1 MPTTDRKLLLVAACV
16 LIDADGRVL
25 MAQRPEGK
33 AHAGLWEFPGGK
45 VEPNEIVE
53 QALIRELQE
62 ELAITVT
69 ACEPLVEVSHD
80 YTDKSV
86 LLDVWVVS
94 AFTGEPKGNEG
105 QQVRWVRP
113 EQLADYD
120 FPAANVPI
128 VEAVQQRFC
137 KKLSE
142 V

>member
-1 MPTTDRKLLLVAACV
+1 MKKRIHVAAGV
-16 LIDADGRVL
+16 ILS
-25 MAQRPEGK
+25 PEGQILLALRPK
-33 AHAGLWEFPGGK
+33 TAHQGGLWEFPGGK
-45 VEPNEIVE
+45 VEAGEIVE

-69 ACEPLVEVSHD
+69 ACESLVEVSHD

-94 AFTGEPKGNEG
+94 TFTGEPKGNEG

>member
-1 MPTTDRKLLLVAACV
+1 MKKRIHVAAGV
-16 LIDADGRVL
+16 ILS
-25 MAQRPEGK
+25 PEGQILLALRPQK
-33 AHAGLWEFPGGK
+33 AHQGGLWEFPGGK
-45 VEPNEIVE
+45 VEASEVVE
-53 QALIRELQE
+53 EALIRELQE

-80 YTDKSV
+80 YSDKCV
-86 LLDVWVVS
+86 LLDVWIVS

-105 QQVRWVRP
+105 QQVRWVNP
-113 EQLADYD
+113 ERLADYD

-137 KKLSE
+137 VK

>member
-1 MPTTDRKLLLVAACV
+1 MKKRIHVAAGV
-16 LIDADGRVL
+16 ILS
-25 MAQRPEGK
+25 PEGQILLALRPK
-33 AHAGLWEFPGGK
+33 TVHQGGLWEFPGGK
-45 VEPNEIVE
+45 VEADEIVE

-86 LLDVWVVS
+86 LLDVWIVS

-105 QQVRWVRP
+105 QQVRWVKP
-113 EQLADYD
+113 EQLAEYD
-120 FPAANVPI
+120 FPEANVPI

-137 KKLSE
+137 RKVSE